1 MFLKTSYQMK
11 IATSW
16 MDINWSEAKS
26 KMLELQYEILKA
38 FREKDLAKVRKAQN
52 NLVRSFAARSL
63 AVRKV
68 TTNQGKIT
76 PGVDGIIF
84 DSPSQGLS

>member
-1 MFLKTSYQMK
+1 MK

-52 NLVRSFAARSL
+52 NLVRSFAASSL

>member
-16 MDINWSEAKS
+16 MDINWSEARS

-38 FREKDLAKVRKAQN
+38 FREKISDMEK
-52 NLVRSFAARSL
+52 
-63 AVRKV
+63 
-68 TTNQGKIT
+68 
-76 PGVDGIIF
+76 
-84 DSPSQGLS
+84 

>member
-1 MFLKTSYQMK
+1 MK

-16 MDINWSEAKS
+16 MDINCSEAKS